1 MANIANLIVKKSD
14 NVTNVT
20 FNAVAGAASDGM
32 AATWV
37 NSLSST
43 IRANRSSL
51 SMKAKLNGTKT
62 ARRVDVQAVFPII
75 RVINSVETLIGRIP
89 VDFSLPVPEWAT
101 DAEIAEAVDQSINL
115 LTDTTVRAQIKS
127 GTSFT

>member
-1 MANIANLIVKKSD
+1 MANIANLVVKKSD

-20 FNAVAGAASDGM
+20 FNSVAGAASDGVP
-32 AATWV
+32 ATWV
-37 NSLSST
+37 NTSSST
-43 IRANRSSL
+43 IRQNRSSL

-62 ARRVDVQAVFPII
+62 ARRVDVQAQFPVI
-75 RVINSVETLIGRIP
+75 RLVNSVETLMGRIP
-89 VDFSLPVPEWAT
+89 VDFSIPIPEWAT

-115 LTDTTVRAQIKS
+115 LAEATVRAQIKS